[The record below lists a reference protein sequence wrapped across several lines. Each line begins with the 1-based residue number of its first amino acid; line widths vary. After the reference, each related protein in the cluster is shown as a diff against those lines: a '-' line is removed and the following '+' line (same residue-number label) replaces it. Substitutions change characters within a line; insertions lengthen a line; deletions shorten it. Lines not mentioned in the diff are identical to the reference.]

1 MIEEEITSRLLE
13 YQQGLE
19 EAKAQVQRYIGAIAV
34 LNELNAKLNDRSE
47 EPISEDGL
55 PRGGHAQL
63 PDSAGLVAWR

>member
-1 MIEEEITSRLLE
+1 MEEYIKTRTQE

-47 EPISEDGL
+47 EPVSEDGL
-55 PRGGHAQL
+55 PDESGA
-63 PDSAGLVAWR
+63 

>member
-1 MIEEEITSRLLE
+1 MQELITKRLAE

-55 PRGGHAQL
+55 PDESGA
-63 PDSAGLVAWR
+63 

>member
-1 MIEEEITSRLLE
+1 MQELITKRLAE

-19 EAKAQVQRYIGAIAV
+19 EAKAQVHRYIGAIAV

-55 PRGGHAQL
+55 PDESGA
-63 PDSAGLVAWR
+63 

>member
-1 MIEEEITSRLLE
+1 MIEEEISSRLSE

-55 PRGGHAQL
+55 PDESGA
-63 PDSAGLVAWR
+63 